1 MEISLAALL
10 EIPSVSKVYISII
23 FHAANLS
30 DVVFTR
36 RCFLPGDLVIG
47 LGGLAKALDVV
58 WTFLVGEYTRFVSA
72 KWVSLISLP
81 LHFLKEPCLS
91 PDLSS

>member
-30 DVVFTR
+30 DVVFI
-36 RCFLPGDLVIG
+36 RCFLPGDFVIG
-47 LGGLAKALDVV
+47 LGGLVKTLDVV
-58 WTFLVGEYTRFVSA
+58 WRFLVGEYTRFLSA
-72 KWVSLISLP
+72 MWVSLISLP